1 MCSSM
6 GRSLSKCLICKVG
19 DGEPH
24 RKGHTNHVYLPRPGG
39 GGEILSKE
47 QASGRMLWT
56 PGRFSSAGV
65 GREDSEGSV
74 RTAEGLL

>member
-1 MCSSM
+1 MESPITKAIQIMFVCPD
-6 GRSLSKCLICKVG
+6 L
-19 DGEPH
+19 E
-24 RKGHTNHVYLPRPGG
+24 
-39 GGEILSKE
+39 GEIVSKE

-65 GREDSEGSV
+65 GRADSEGSV

>member
-24 RKGHTNHVYLPRPGG
+24 RAKAIQIMFICPDL